1 MLFRKNKQSGSQVQ
15 EEKSFYPVLHVADS
29 LKAYQRE
36 LVKKEVASLGELSR
50 VGDSFSGVLKE
61 GDHFQAKLQDLG
73 DSFSN
78 ISKTAGQFGEV
89 RGEIGQSVSEARG
102 QMVALEETFTQ
113 VQKSY
118 DAMTE
123 TFSNLEAAIKEI
135 QQSLGKIVSIAEQTN
150 ILAINA
156 SIEAARAGAEGRSF
170 AVVAAQVKELAGEIK
185 ELAGE
190 VEGSVTDVETRANQ
204 LNQNMGDSQQ
214 SLDQST
220 SIVSRTEES
229 FEKIIAVS
237 EGAMSVQ
244 NEIAGVISVSQQ
256 ELSALRQFFD
266 RIKDQYQEVVKHI
279 GSASRLG
286 TTKSAMF
293 EDMDNMISQIPPLI
307 KDFEGKP

>member
-1 MLFRKNKQSGSQVQ
+1 M
-15 EEKSFYPVLHVADS
+15 S
-29 LKAYQRE
+29 LM
-36 LVKKEVASLGELSR
+36 
-50 VGDSFSGVLKE
+50 
-61 GDHFQAKLQDLG
+61 G